1 MKTIHAIFILAVAGI
16 LFASCSG
23 DSFQKTKSGL
33 LYKVVSGGKKEAIK
47 PGSYI
52 KFHVR
57 VLQKD
62 SLTYNSFGK
71 VPAFAMVDSTGRSYD
86 ISEVFPLLKVG
97 DSVII
102 VQSVDSIAKMS
113 GGQMPPGLKKGDK
126 IKIMMRI
133 LANYTD
139 LQAAQDEFNKEM
151 ELQKQREY
159 ADVEAYLKKNNIAAT
174 KTQLGTYVEVL
185 NAGDGARPDSGQQVS
200 VKYTG
205 MNFDGKKFDSNVD
218 SSFGHIDPLNIVIGQ
233 MGSIAGFED
242 GVKQIGKGG
251 KAKVYIPSM
260 LGYGMQGAPPSIQP
274 YENLIF
280 EIEIL
285 DITTPVAKAPAAPVP
300 GGNK

>member
-1 MKTIHAIFILAVAGI
+1 MKTIHSLFILALAGI

-23 DSFQKTKSGL
+23 GSFQKTKSGL
-33 LYKVVSGGKKEAIK
+33 LYKVIPGAKKQALK

-52 KFHVR
+52 KFHVQ
-57 VLQKD
+57 VFQKD
-62 SLTYNSFGK
+62 SMTYNSYGK

-86 ISEVFPLLKVG
+86 VSEVFPFLHVG
-97 DSVII
+97 DSVVI

-133 LANYTD
+133 LDSYSD
-139 LQAAQDEFNKEM
+139 LQTAQNEFNKEM
-151 ELQKQREY
+151 ELQKEREF
-159 ADVEAYLKKNNIAAT
+159 AAIEAYLKKNNISAT

-185 NAGDGARPDSGQQVS
+185 NAGEGARPDSGQQVS

-205 MNFDGKKFDSNVD
+205 YNFEGKKFDSNVD
-218 SSFGHIDPLNIVIGQ
+218 SSFGHVDPLNIVIGQ

-242 GVKQIGKGG
+242 GVKQIAKGG

-280 EIEIL
+280 EIEIV
-285 DITTPVAKAPAAPVP
+285 DITQPNTKAPAVPVP
-300 GGNK
+300 GGGK

>member
-1 MKTIHAIFILAVAGI
+1 MKTIHALFILAVAGI

-23 DSFQKTKSGL
+23 GSFQKTKSGL
-33 LYKVVSGGKKEAIK
+33 LYKVVSGGKKDAIK
-47 PGSYI
+47 PGTYI

-139 LQAAQDEFNKEM
+139 LQVAQNEFNKEM
-151 ELQKQREY
+151 ELQKEREY
-159 ADVEAYLKKNNIAAT
+159 AAVEAYLKKNNIAAT

-185 NAGDGARPDSGQQVS
+185 NPGEGARPDSGKQVS

-242 GVKQIGKGG
+242 GVKQIAKGG

-285 DITTPVAKAPAAPVP
+285 DITIPDAKAPAVPAP
-300 GGNK
+300 GGGK

>member
-1 MKTIHAIFILAVAGI
+1 MKTIHAFFILAVAGI

-23 DSFQKTKSGL
+23 GSFQKTKSGL
-33 LYKVVSGGKKEAIK
+33 LYKVVSGGKKETIK
-47 PGSYI
+47 PGTYI

-71 VPAFAMVDSTGRSYD
+71 VPAFAMVDSTGRNYD

-139 LQAAQDEFNKEM
+139 LQVAQNEFNKEM
-151 ELQKQREY
+151 QLQKEREY
-159 ADVEAYLKKNNIAAT
+159 AAVEAYLKKKNIAAT

-185 NAGDGARPDSGQQVS
+185 NPGEGARPDSGKQVS

-205 MNFDGKKFDSNVD
+205 MNFEGKKFDSNVD

-251 KAKVYIPSM
+251 KARVYIPSM

-285 DITTPVAKAPAAPVP
+285 DITTPVAKAPAVPAP
-300 GGNK
+300 GGGK